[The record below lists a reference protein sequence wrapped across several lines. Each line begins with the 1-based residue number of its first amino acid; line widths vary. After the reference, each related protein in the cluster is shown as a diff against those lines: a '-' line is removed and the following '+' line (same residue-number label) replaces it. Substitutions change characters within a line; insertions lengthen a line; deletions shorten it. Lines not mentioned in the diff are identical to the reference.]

1 VKRSSS
7 LKRRVRDIEEARGA
21 GALSLVFADG
31 SKEGFYLERNDCL
44 EVLLASF
51 EIARAAHDP
60 AAPPPENP
68 RAIAVARAV
77 ARAEEVRP
85 HSALWDT
92 VGAIVRGAEEDER
105 NCTNHAPGLASDSF

>member
-1 VKRSSS
+1 MKRSSS
-7 LKRRVRDIEEARGA
+7 LRRRVREIEEARGA
-21 GALSLVFADG
+21 HGVSLLFPDG
-31 SKEGFYLERNDCL
+31 TKEGFYLERNDCL

-51 EIARAAHDP
+51 EIARAAHDS
-60 AAPPPENP
+60 AAPPPENQ

-92 VGAIVRGAEEDER
+92 VGAIVRGAEEDAR
-105 NCTNHAPGLASDSF
+105 NCTSHAPDPASG

>member
-1 VKRSSS
+1 MKRSSS
-7 LKRRVRDIEEARGA
+7 LRRRVREIETARGA
-21 GALSLVFADG
+21 GALSLVFSDD
-31 SKEGFYLERNDCL
+31 SKQSFYLERNDCL

-60 AAPPPENP
+60 AAPPHSNP

-85 HSALWDT
+85 HSALWNT

-105 NCTNHAPGLASDSF
+105 NCTSHAPGSASG